1 MLVCL
6 IVGARPNFMKIAPI
20 DRELRNRGIETLLVH
35 TGQHYDQ
42 NMSDVF
48 FEDLN
53 MKSPDVHLNVGS
65 GSHATQTARIMIE
78 FEKVCND
85 HEFAMVVVVGD
96 VNSTIA
102 CTLVAKK
109 LGILVTHVEAGLRSF
124 DREMP
129 EEINRI
135 LTDSISDLL
144 LTPSIDGNENLKNE
158 GVPDTRVKFVG
169 NIMIDSLYD
178 ALDRV
183 KSNNSNPANKFGLNH
198 YCVVT
203 LHRPSNVDIEDKVV
217 ELVANLV
224 QVSHKIP
231 IIFPMHPRTR
241 NNLRKFGKLSELEN
255 ESSIHILEPLG
266 YLEFVSLIGSSGL
279 VITDS
284 GGLQEETTS
293 LGIPCLTLRENTERP
308 ITITEGTNQL
318 ITDVSTLQNSVDD
331 ALQNL
336 GVKAPKKP
344 KYWDGKTAKRIV
356 DAIIDCVER

>member
-1 MLVCL
+1 
-6 IVGARPNFMKIAPI
+6 MKIAPI
-20 DRELRNRGIETLLVH
+20 AREFQKRGIETLLVH

-65 GSHATQTARIMIE
+65 GTHATQTARIMME
-78 FEKVCND
+78 FEKVCNQYD
-85 HEFAMVVVVGD
+85 FPMVVVVGD

-124 DREMP
+124 DRGMP
-129 EEINRI
+129 EELNRI

-144 LTPSIDGNENLKNE
+144 LTPSLDGNENLKNE
-158 GVPDTRVKFVG
+158 GVSESRIEFVG

-178 ALDRV
+178 ALERV
-183 KSNNSNPANKFGLNH
+183 KSTNFNPTNKLGINR

-203 LHRPSNVDIEDKVV
+203 LHRPSNVDVEEKVTQLVEDLIVT
-217 ELVANLV
+217 
-224 QVSHKIP
+224 SRKIP
-231 IIFPMHPRTR
+231 IVFPMHPRTK
-241 NNLRKFGKLSELEN
+241 NNLKKFGKLDKLEKHPL
-255 ESSIHILEPLG
+255 IHILEPLG
-266 YLEFVSLIGSSGL
+266 YLEFVSLVGGSTL

-308 ITITEGTNQL
+308 ITITEGTNRL
-318 ITDVSTLQNSVDD
+318 ISDLSTLQTSVDD
-331 ALQNL
+331 ALQKQTSL
-336 GVKAPKKP
+336 EPRKP
-344 KYWDGKTAKRIV
+344 RFWDGNTAQRIV
-356 DAIIDCVER
+356 DAIIDCIEG

>member
-1 MLVCL
+1 
-6 IVGARPNFMKIAPI
+6 
-20 DRELRNRGIETLLVH
+20 
-35 TGQHYDQ
+35 
-42 NMSDVF
+42 
-48 FEDLN
+48 
-53 MKSPDVHLNVGS
+53 
-65 GSHATQTARIMIE
+65 
-78 FEKVCND
+78 
-85 HEFAMVVVVGD
+85 MVVVVGD

-135 LTDSISDLL
+135 LTDSVSDLL

-158 GVPDTRVKFVG
+158 GVPENRVKFVG

-183 KSNNSNPANKFGLNH
+183 KSNNYGPENKFGLNY

-203 LHRPSNVDIEDKVV
+203 LHRPSNVDIEDKVA
-217 ELVANLV
+217 ELVEKLV
-224 QVSHKIP
+224 EVSHKIP

-241 NNLRKFGKLSELEN
+241 NNLRKFGKLSVLEN
-255 ESSIHILEPLG
+255 ESTIHIIEPLG
-266 YLEFVSLIGSSGL
+266 YLEFVSLIGGSGL

-318 ITDVSTLQNSVDD
+318 ITDLSTLQISVDD
-331 ALQNL
+331 ALQNRS
-336 GVKAPKKP
+336 ANEPRKP
-344 KYWDGKTAKRIV
+344 KFWDGKTAKRIV
-356 DAIIDCVER
+356 DAIIDRVKR

>member
-20 DRELRNRGIETLLVH
+20 NREFRRRGIETLLVH

-65 GSHATQTARIMIE
+65 GSHATQTAKIMME
-78 FEKVCND
+78 FEKVCD
-85 HEFAMVVVVGD
+85 EHDFSMVVVVGD

-144 LTPSIDGNENLKNE
+144 LTPSLDGNENLQNE
-158 GVPDTRVKFVG
+158 GVSNTRVEFVG

-178 ALDRV
+178 ALERV
-183 KSNNSNPANKFGLNH
+183 SEMDINPAKALNLER
-198 YCVVT
+198 YSVVT
-203 LHRPSNVDIEDKVV
+203 LHRPSNVDSEEMVDQLV
-217 ELVANLV
+217 EHLVEI
-224 QVSHKIP
+224 SKKIA
-231 IIFPMHPRTR
+231 IVFPMHPRTR
-241 NNLRKFGKLSELEN
+241 NNLRKFGKLS
-255 ESSIHILEPLG
+255 ILESEPSIYLLDPLG
-266 YLEFVSLIGSSGL
+266 YLEFVSLVGSSTL

-293 LGIPCLTLRENTERP
+293 LSIPCLTLRENTERP
-308 ITITEGTNQL
+308 ITITEGTNKL
-318 ITDVSTLQNSVDD
+318 ITDLSILQSSIDE
-331 ALQNL
+331 ALINESIENKQ
-336 GVKAPKKP
+336 KP
-344 KYWDGKTAKRIV
+344 KYWDGKTAERIV
-356 DAIIDCVER
+356 NAIIACIER

>member
-20 DRELRNRGIETLLVH
+20 DRELRKRGIETLLVH

-144 LTPSIDGNENLKNE
+144 LTPSVDGNENLANE
-158 GVPDTRVKFVG
+158 GVPENRVKFVG

-183 KSNNSNPANKFGLNH
+183 KSNDSNPAKKLGINR

-217 ELVANLV
+217 ELVENLV

-231 IIFPMHPRTR
+231 IVFPMHPRTR
-241 NNLRKFGKLSELEN
+241 NNLRKFGKLSVLEN
-255 ESSIHILEPLG
+255 ESSIHMMEPLG
-266 YLEFVSLIGSSGL
+266 YLEFVSLIGGSSL

-284 GGLQEETTS
+284 GGFKKKRHHWVS
-293 LGIPCLTLRENTERP
+293 LLTLRENTERP

-318 ITDVSTLQNSVDD
+318 ITDVSTLQISVDA

-336 GVKAPKKP
+336 SVKEPKKP

>member
-20 DRELRNRGIETLLVH
+20 DREFRRRGIETLLVH

-65 GSHATQTARIMIE
+65 GSHATQTAKIMME
-78 FEKVCND
+78 FEKVCGEHD
-85 HEFAMVVVVGD
+85 FSMVVVVGD
-96 VNSTIA
+96 VNSTVA

-144 LTPSIDGNENLKNE
+144 LTPSLDGNENLQNE
-158 GVPDTRVKFVG
+158 GVSNTRVEFVG

-178 ALDRV
+178 ALERV
-183 KSNNSNPANKFGLNH
+183 GKMDINPAKSLDLER
-198 YCVVT
+198 YSVVT
-203 LHRPSNVDIEDKVV
+203 LHRPSNVDSEETVNQLV
-217 ELVANLV
+217 EHLVEI
-224 QVSHKIP
+224 SKKIG
-231 IIFPMHPRTR
+231 IVFPMHPRTR
-241 NNLRKFGKLSELEN
+241 NNLRKFGKLSILES
-255 ESSIHILEPLG
+255 EPSIYVLEPLG
-266 YLEFVSLIGSSGL
+266 YLEFVSLVGGSTL

-293 LGIPCLTLRENTERP
+293 LSIPCLTLRENTERP
-308 ITITEGTNQL
+308 ITITEGTNKL
-318 ITDVSTLQNSVDD
+318 ITDLSILQSSIDE
-331 ALQNL
+331 ALISKPNQN
-336 GVKAPKKP
+336 KQKP
-344 KYWDGKTAKRIV
+344 KYWDGRTAERIV
-356 DAIIDCVER
+356 NAIIACIER

>member
-1 MLVCL
+1 
-6 IVGARPNFMKIAPI
+6 MKIAPI
-20 DRELRNRGIETLLVH
+20 DREFKKRGIETLLVH

-42 NMSDVF
+42 NMSDIF

-65 GSHATQTARIMIE
+65 GTHATQTARIMIE
-78 FEKVCND
+78 FEKVCKEHD
-85 HEFAMVVVVGD
+85 FAMVVVVGD

-144 LTPSIDGNENLKNE
+144 LTPSLDGNENLRNE
-158 GVPDTRVKFVG
+158 GVEESRIEFVG
-169 NIMIDSLYD
+169 NIMIDSLFD
-178 ALDRV
+178 ALERV
-183 KSNNSNPANKFGLNH
+183 KSTDSNPAVKFGINR

-203 LHRPSNVDIEDKVV
+203 LHRPSNVDIEEKVIQLV
-217 ELVANLV
+217 ENLIET
-224 QVSHKIP
+224 SRKIP

-241 NNLRKFGKLSELEN
+241 NNLEKFEKLNALEQ

-266 YLEFVSLIGSSGL
+266 YMEFVSLVGGSTL

-308 ITITEGTNQL
+308 ITITEGTNRL
-318 ITDVSTLQNSVDD
+318 ISDLSTLQMSVDD
-331 ALQNL
+331 ALGNQASL
-336 GVKAPKKP
+336 EPRKP
-344 KYWDGKTAKRIV
+344 KFWDGKTAQRIV
-356 DAIIDCVER
+356 DAIVNCIER

>member
-1 MLVCL
+1 
-6 IVGARPNFMKIAPI
+6 MKIAPI
-20 DRELRNRGIETLLVH
+20 DREFKRRGIETLLVH

-65 GSHATQTARIMIE
+65 GSHASQTAKIMIE
-78 FEKVCND
+78 FENVCEQYD
-85 HEFAMVVVVGD
+85 FCMVVVVGD
-96 VNSTIA
+96 VNSTVA

-109 LGILVTHVEAGLRSF
+109 LGIPVTHVEAGLRSF

-144 LTPSIDGNENLKNE
+144 LTPSLDGNENLRKE
-158 GVPDTRVKFVG
+158 GVSDTRVEFVG

-178 ALDRV
+178 AVERV
-183 KSNNSNPANKFGLNH
+183 LNMDINPAKSLNIER
-198 YCVVT
+198 YSVVT
-203 LHRPSNVDIEDKVV
+203 LHRPSNVDVEGKVNQ
-217 ELVANLV
+217 LVAHLV
-224 QVSHKIP
+224 EISQKLP

-241 NNLRKFGKLSELEN
+241 NNLQKFGKLTELEDAPG
-255 ESSIHILEPLG
+255 IHILEPLG
-266 YLEFVSLIGSSGL
+266 YLEFVSLVNHSTL

-308 ITITEGTNQL
+308 ITITEGTNRL
-318 ITDVSTLQNSVDD
+318 ITDLSTLQQSVDE
-331 ALQNL
+331 ALNSESTQR
-336 GVKAPKKP
+336 KQKP
-344 KYWDGKTAKRIV
+344 KFWDGKTAERIV
-356 DAIIDCVER
+356 NAIVASIER

>member
-6 IVGARPNFMKIAPI
+6 VVGARPNFMKIAPI
-20 DRELRNRGIETLLVH
+20 DRELKKRGIDTLLIH

-65 GSHATQTARIMIE
+65 GTHATQTARIMIE
-78 FEKVCND
+78 FEKVCNEHD
-85 HEFAMVVVVGD
+85 FVMVVVVGD
-96 VNSTIA
+96 VNSTVA

-109 LGILVTHVEAGLRSF
+109 LGILVAHVEAGLRSF

-129 EEINRI
+129 EELNRI

-144 LTPSIDGNENLKNE
+144 LTPSLDGNENLENE
-158 GVPDTRVKFVG
+158 GVEASRVEFVG

-178 ALDRV
+178 ALERV
-183 KSNNSNPANKFGLNH
+183 KSTDSNPAKKLGIDH

-203 LHRPSNVDIEDKVV
+203 LHRPSNVDVEEKVNQLV
-217 ELVANLV
+217 ENLI
-224 QVSHKIP
+224 QTSRKIP

-241 NNLRKFGKLSELEN
+241 NNLERLEKLNALEQ
-255 ESSIHILEPLG
+255 EPSIHIVEPLG
-266 YLEFVSLIGSSGL
+266 YLEFVSLVGGSTL

-308 ITITEGTNQL
+308 ITILEGTNRL
-318 ITDVSTLQNSVDD
+318 ISDLSTLQMSVDD
-331 ALQNL
+331 ALDNQ
-336 GVKAPKKP
+336 ASFEPRKP
-344 KYWDGKTAKRIV
+344 KFWDGKTAQRIV
-356 DAIIDCVER
+356 DAIVNCIER